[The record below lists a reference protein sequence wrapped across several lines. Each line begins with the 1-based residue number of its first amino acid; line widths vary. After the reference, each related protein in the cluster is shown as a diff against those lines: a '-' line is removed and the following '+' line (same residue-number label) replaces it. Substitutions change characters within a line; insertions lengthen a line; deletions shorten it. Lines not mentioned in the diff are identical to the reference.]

1 MHGHIILHL
10 LKYLWKLLVWIE
22 ENLPD
27 SKPLGLKLV
36 LVGLAAISPIFLLS
50 HFPNT
55 SDAGILLTVLAA
67 IAGSLVLLLGGYILF
82 RRAVWYLQDKRSERI
97 STLRLK

>member
-10 LKYLWKLLVWIE
+10 LKDLWKLLVWIE

-36 LVGLAAISPIFLLS
+36 LVGLAAISPIVLLS
-50 HFPNT
+50 RFPNT
-55 SDAGILLTVLAA
+55 SDVGIVLTVLAA

-97 STLRLK
+97 ITFRLK